1 MGQRKP
7 KAANENEYY
16 LKEFLQKSVI
26 QNGFIKN
33 VESKN
38 LILGENSFQNQ
49 NSAKYQKHILLQT
62 LQEKPLENG
71 LMGDVQKTKWQD
83 KQNND
88 DVQGIPSNNI
98 HFHLQLLVFVG
109 PLQYNFHRLPPYLFH
124 GKFLPFL
131 FVMTLMLSEF
141 VVV

>member
-38 LILGENSFQNQ
+38 LILGENS
-49 NSAKYQKHILLQT
+49 SSL
-62 LQEKPLENG
+62 
-71 LMGDVQKTKWQD
+71 
-83 KQNND
+83 
-88 DVQGIPSNNI
+88 
-98 HFHLQLLVFVG
+98 HLTG
-109 PLQYNFHRLPPYLFH
+109 MSP
-124 GKFLPFL
+124 
-131 FVMTLMLSEF
+131 
-141 VVV
+141 